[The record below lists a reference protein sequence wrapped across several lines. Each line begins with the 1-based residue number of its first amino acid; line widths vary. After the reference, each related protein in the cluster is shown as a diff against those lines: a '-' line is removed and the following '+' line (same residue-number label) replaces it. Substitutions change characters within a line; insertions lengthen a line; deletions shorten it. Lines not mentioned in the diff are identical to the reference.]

1 MFSNSLGHLLK
12 VNGKTEALLCVDMLL
27 PLGTGG
33 PLKPESRCCMRYP
46 YLQTNYGVAYAPIVV
61 HTYYARFL
69 QEGEG
74 IVVPCCI
81 HDGINIIHQLAI
93 HKLYTAS

>member
-12 VNGKTEALLCVDMLL
+12 VDGKTEALLCVDTLL

-33 PLKPESRCCMRYP
+33 PLKPQSRCCMRTL
-46 YLQTNYGVAYAPIVV
+46 YLPTKHGVAYAPIVV
-61 HTYYARFL
+61 HSNYARFL

-74 IVVPCCI
+74 ILVPCCI
-81 HDGINIIHQLAI
+81 HDSINIVYQLAI
-93 HKLYTAS
+93 HKLYTAC